1 MSVRRK
7 LSAPRVVLTECRQTL
22 DLTCEELGSLVGLS
36 ETSIRNLEKG
46 RNVTSVEIMLKL
58 ADLFGKGPLQLFPDS
73 EL

>member
-1 MSVRRK
+1 
-7 LSAPRVVLTECRQTL
+7 
-22 DLTCEELGSLVGLS
+22 LGSLVGLS

-73 EL
+73 ELAELAEMKWSRRLKQEA